1 MTAAKFPGTVLA
13 YTIHNGE
20 PWWRH
25 VGNALGF
32 EDFKIVSCIR
42 GDGDFPLV
50 DDFYPA
56 FRRLLRE
63 RATQSDFLSAS
74 ELDDVIAR
82 CRVLRWLPRA
92 KAAAMAL
99 AMAEVMDAVLETVK
113 PVSVVSWPID
123 RYVSDVL
130 ARRAL
135 AQGIPYFEITESPLL
150 GRTMMIYRG
159 QSVEQADTLDA
170 DAVEAARVELTSPLF
185 TPPIIRQR
193 RKYTAGRFW
202 KMFGYFRLRGIAFKA
217 ISLIKR
223 DPLNLHYVDAQAFL
237 GHKPRLGDYRVLGR
251 PDADWKAVYESVP
264 RERRLFLPLQV
275 FPEASIDYWIN
286 DLGLV
291 QHEDLLVDIA
301 ETFSRAGYVICVKD
315 HPLQFGFRQL
325 GLIDRLKAVPNVTF
339 APYDVNANDI
349 LARTGVTFTC
359 TGTLGMQSSMI
370 GLKAVAVESYCSTKE
385 DFVLISKRADVA
397 GLPARVA
404 AFANDGPLEARQSRI
419 AAKLLRSSFPG
430 DFISIVGFRA
440 HSDPAALFELAA
452 NLGEALHRLGTDG
465 QDWHGL
471 RAQSRNAAR
480 IASPVAVD

>member
-1 MTAAKFPGTVLA
+1 MTSAKYPGTVLA

-32 EDFKIVSCIR
+32 ADFKIVSCIR
-42 GDGDFPLV
+42 GDGDFPII
-50 DDFYPA
+50 DTFYPA
-56 FRRLLRE
+56 YRRLLRE
-63 RATQSDFLSAS
+63 RATESAM
-74 ELDDVIAR
+74 LDAVQLDEVIAR

-99 AMAEVMDAVLETVK
+99 AMAEVMDAVLETVQ

-135 AQGIPYFEITESPLL
+135 ARGIPYFEITESPLL

-159 QSVEQADTLDA
+159 QSVEQAAEFDA
-170 DAVEAARVELTSPLF
+170 NAIETARVELTSPLF

-193 RKYTAGRFW
+193 RKYTAARFW
-202 KMFGYFRLRGIAFKA
+202 KMFGYFRLRGVAFKA
-217 ISLIKR
+217 ISFAKR
-223 DPLNLHYVDAQAFL
+223 DPLNLHYLDAQPFL
-237 GHKPRLGDYRVLGR
+237 GHKPRLGDYRVLAR
-251 PDADWKAVYESVP
+251 PDADWKTIYESVP
-264 RERRLFLPLQV
+264 RERRLFIPLQV
-275 FPEASIDYWIN
+275 FPEASIDYWID
-286 DLGLV
+286 DLDLV
-291 QHEDLLVDIA
+291 QHEDLLVEVA

-325 GLIDRLKAVPNVTF
+325 GLIDRLRAIKNVTF
-339 APYDVNANDI
+339 APYDVNANDV
-349 LARTGVTFTC
+349 LALTGATFTC
-359 TGTLGMQSSMI
+359 TGTLGMQSAML

-397 GLPARVA
+397 ELPARVEG
-404 AFANDGPLEARQSRI
+404 FANDGPIIDRQSRI

-430 DFISIVGFRA
+430 DFISIVGFRE
-440 HSDPAALFELAA
+440 HSDPARLFTLAA
-452 NLGEALHRLGTDG
+452 NLGEALHRLGTDCE
-465 QDWHGL
+465 DWHKL
-471 RAQSRNAAR
+471 KR
-480 IASPVAVD
+480 

>member
-1 MTAAKFPGTVLA
+1 MTASKYPGTVLA
-13 YTIHNGE
+13 YTIHNGV

-32 EDFKIVSCIR
+32 ANFKIVSCIR
-42 GDGDFPLV
+42 GDGDFPIV
-50 DDFYPA
+50 DEFYRA
-56 FRRLLRE
+56 YRRLRRE
-63 RATQSDFLSAS
+63 GATGSELLSAA

-99 AMAEVMDAVLETVK
+99 AMTEVMDGVLDAVR

-135 AQGIPYFEITESPLL
+135 ARGIPYFEITESPLL

-159 QSVEQADTLDA
+159 QSVEQESAIDA
-170 DAVEAARVELTSPLF
+170 GAVETARVELTSPLF

-193 RKYTAGRFW
+193 RKFTAARFW
-202 KMFGYFRLRGIAFKA
+202 KMFGYFRLRGLAFKA
-217 ISLIKR
+217 ISIAKR
-223 DPLNLHYVDAQAFL
+223 DPLNLHYLDAQAFL
-237 GHKPRLGDYRVLGR
+237 GHKPRIGDYRVLGR
-251 PDADWKAVYESVP
+251 PDADWQATYENVP

-275 FPEASIDYWIN
+275 FPEASIDYWID

-291 QHEDLLVDIA
+291 QHEDLLVEIA
-301 ETFSRAGYVICVKD
+301 ETFARAGYTICVKD

-325 GLIDRLKAVPNVTF
+325 GLIDRLRAIENVTF
-339 APYDVNANDI
+339 APYDVNANDV
-349 LARTGVTFTC
+349 LALTGVTFTC
-359 TGTLGMQSSMI
+359 TGTLGMQSAML

-385 DFVLISKRADVA
+385 DFVLIAKRADVA

-404 AFANDGPLEARQSRI
+404 AFANDGPVEARQSRI

-430 DFISIVGFRA
+430 DFISIVGFRE
-440 HSDPAALFELAA
+440 HSDPAPLFELAA
-452 NLGEALHRLGTDG
+452 NLGDALHRVGTDG

-471 RAQSRNAAR
+471 RRDTTSAVP
-480 IASPVAVD
+480 IASPAAVD